1 MSLHKVR
8 SRLFL
13 ETQNTAVVSVVKC
26 TEKQLK
32 NLSVSIISE
41 LHIAVV
47 IASFWVEVICKLT
60 GSLVFAVVTS
70 FT

>member
-1 MSLHKVR
+1 MSLHKVS
-8 SRLFL
+8 SRQFL
-13 ETQNTAVVSVVKC
+13 EAGNTAVVSVVKC

-47 IASFWVEVICKLT
+47 IASFWVEVTCKLT
-60 GSLVFAVVTS
+60 GSLLLVVVTS
-70 FT
+70 LT

>member
-1 MSLHKVR
+1 MSLCKVR
-8 SRLFL
+8 SRQIL

-32 NLSVSIISE
+32 NLSASVASE

-47 IASFWVEVICKLT
+47 IGLFWVEVTCKLT
-60 GSLVFAVVTS
+60 GFLVFVVTS
-70 FT
+70 LT

>member
-8 SRLFL
+8 RGPFL
-13 ETQNTAVVSVVKC
+13 ETGNTAVVSVVKC
-26 TEKQLK
+26 TENQLK

-47 IASFWVEVICKLT
+47 IASFWVEVIYKFS
-60 GSLVFAVVTS
+60 GSLVFVVVTS
-70 FT
+70 LT